1 MSQIHEDENWEF
13 RETDWNLLTDLYT
26 DVFKILMDKG
36 EFSILELNEVN
47 DYDKAR
53 WLSQKENIDIF
64 MMFVISETVLESDY
78 TGEDDR
84 LRLFKLLCE
93 KNPEFR
99 ILENRKLL
107 SKLDREAESL
117 NWNELSV
124 SPYTIYIEE

>member
-1 MSQIHEDENWEF
+1 
-13 RETDWNLLTDLYT
+13 
-26 DVFKILMDKG
+26 MDKG
-36 EFSILELNEVN
+36 EFSILELNEAN
-47 DYDKAR
+47 DYDKSR
-53 WLSQKENIDIF
+53 WLSQKENIDLF
-64 MMFVISETVLESDY
+64 MMFVISETVLESNY

-93 KNPEFR
+93 KNQEFR

-107 SKLDREAESL
+107 AKLDRDAEIL

>member
-1 MSQIHEDENWEF
+1 MIKEEF
-13 RETDWNLLTDLYT
+13 VKQVVELAKKHSKN
-26 DVFKILMDKG
+26 F
-36 EFSILELNEVN
+36 FPSI
-47 DYDKAR
+47 
-53 WLSQKENIDIF
+53 
-64 MMFVISETVLESDY
+64 TVAQTILESDY
-78 TGEDDR
+78 TGEDER